1 MAGRATTVDQ
11 QIELL
16 RSRGMDIEDEVKA
29 KEILLDVGYYRLGFY
44 WYPFEKDNK
53 CKNRLHKFIEGASF
67 KDAVDLYY
75 FDYQLKNIILKYIS
89 RIEINLRTKLIYIVS
104 NQYPDS
110 PTWFADPSIVNHKH
124 VKDIVQNYTNELL
137 KHNPVLR
144 SHHKK
149 YINDKFAPA
158 WKTIEF
164 MPLGSVQYLY
174 INLKD
179 QDIKQK
185 IANEYY
191 VKHVTIFENY
201 IEAVRNVRNACAHGN
216 ILYDLHL
223 PKAIRKGPAGSMTP
237 LINTRLSGAI
247 KVIAYLVK
255 AISTNRYAEM
265 LKEISDLENSNQY
278 KAVLKKLNINFSKL
292 L

>member
-1 MAGRATTVDQ
+1 MTLSNRNTRYIRVICLIISIFFTLLLVKYIWVNNKCAHIGSFETEYEDITQRRNYLIEKIIVSPDKLLEEMPAAVGPTTVDQ
-11 QIELL
+11 HIELL

-44 WYPFEKDNK
+44 WYPFERDNK
-53 CKNRLHKFIEGASF
+53 CKNRSHEFIEGASF

-124 VKDIVQNYTNELL
+124 VKDIVQNYTTELL

-144 SHHKK
+144 AHHKK
-149 YINDKFAPA
+149 YINDKYAPA

-164 MPLGSVQYLY
+164 MPLG
-174 INLKD
+174 
-179 QDIKQK
+179 
-185 IANEYY
+185 A
-191 VKHVTIFENY
+191 
-201 IEAVRNVRNACAHGN
+201 
-216 ILYDLHL
+216 
-223 PKAIRKGPAGSMTP
+223 
-237 LINTRLSGAI
+237 
-247 KVIAYLVK
+247 
-255 AISTNRYAEM
+255 
-265 LKEISDLENSNQY
+265 
-278 KAVLKKLNINFSKL
+278 
-292 L
+292 